1 MAHKEQRE
9 FCLSVR
15 AMFPDFFRDKTVLDM
30 GSLDI
35 NGSNRYLFEG
45 CTYLGI
51 DLARGKNVDV
61 VAMAHEFRGGPFDTI
76 ISTEMLEHD
85 MHYPDTL
92 RNACDLLKPGGL
104 LLFTCATGTR
114 PKHGTEKSSPVDS
127 PFTSAMDSAWKDYYQ
142 NLSEA
147 DIRKV
152 LPVDFFFAKYAFSVQ
167 VGHQDLQF
175 WGLKRGRQAW

>member
-9 FCLSVR
+9 FCLAVK

-35 NGSNRYLFEG
+35 NGSNRYLFEN
-45 CTYLGI
+45 CTYIGI
-51 DLARGKNVDV
+51 DLSKGENVDV

-104 LLFTCATGTR
+104 LLFTCATGSR
-114 PKHGTEKSSPVDS
+114 PRHGTANDSPADS
-127 PFTSAMDSAWKDYYQ
+127 PFTSLMGSGWKDCYQ
-142 NLSEA
+142 NLSES
-147 DIRKV
+147 DIRKA
-152 LPVDFFFAKYAFSVQ
+152 LPVDFFFARYSFSVQ
-167 VGHQDLQF
+167 SVHQDLQF
-175 WGLKRGRQAW
+175 WGLKRGQHEW